1 MIKKLWNDK
10 RLREIFLYCVV
21 GGLTTV
27 VNYVVYFLFTR
38 LVGGGGAQSPGL
50 AALILD
56 SSYQDASLAILGTL
70 VAWAVAVAF
79 AFYPNKR
86 WVFKSQGG
94 DTKREIL
101 QFLAARV
108 VSLGMDVGLMALLVG
123 ACGLNDMLSKL
134 IVQVVVI
141 IANYFASKFWIFKRR

>member
-108 VSLGMDVGLMALLVG
+108 VSLGMDVGLMALLLG

-134 IVQVVVI
+134 IVQVGVS
-141 IANYFASKFWIFKRR
+141 IANDFASKFWIFKRN

>member
-38 LVGGGGAQSPGL
+38 LVGSGGAQSPGL

-86 WVFKSQGG
+86 WVFKSRGG
-94 DTKREIL
+94 DTQREIF

-141 IANYFASKFWIFKRR
+141 VANYFASKFWIFKRN

>member
-1 MIKKLWNDK
+1 M
-10 RLREIFLYCVV
+10 
-21 GGLTTV
+21 

-79 AFYPNKR
+79 AFIPTSAGYLR
-86 WVFKSQGG
+86 
-94 DTKREIL
+94 
-101 QFLAARV
+101 ARV
-108 VSLGMDVGLMALLVG
+108 GIQNAKSSSSLRRALSRWEWTLV
-123 ACGLNDMLSKL
+123 
-134 IVQVVVI
+134 
-141 IANYFASKFWIFKRR
+141 

>member
-1 MIKKLWNDK
+1 MIKKLCNYN

-141 IANYFASKFWIFKRR
+141 IANYFASKFWIFKRN

>member
-27 VNYVVYFLFTR
+27 VNYGVYFLFTR
-38 LVGGGGAQSPGL
+38 LVCGGGAQSPGL

-141 IANYFASKFWIFKRR
+141 IANYFASKFWIFKRN

>member
-27 VNYVVYFLFTR
+27 VNHVVYFLFTR

-141 IANYFASKFWIFKRR
+141 VANYFASKFWIFKRN

>member
-141 IANYFASKFWIFKRR
+141 AANYFASKFWIFKRN

>member
-10 RLREIFLYCVV
+10 RLREIFLYFVV

-38 LVGGGGAQSPGL
+38 LVGGGEAQSPGL

-56 SSYQDASLAILGTL
+56 NSYQDASLAILGTL

-86 WVFKSQGG
+86 WVFQSRGG

-101 QFLAARV
+101 QFLSARV

-141 IANYFASKFWIFKRR
+141 VANYFASKFWIFRRK

>member
-1 MIKKLWNDK
+1 M
-10 RLREIFLYCVV
+10 
-21 GGLTTV
+21 
-27 VNYVVYFLFTR
+27 
-38 LVGGGGAQSPGL
+38 
-50 AALILD
+50 D

-141 IANYFASKFWIFKRR
+141 IANYFASKFWIFKRN

>member
-141 IANYFASKFWIFKRR
+141 IANYFASKFWIFKRN